1 MGTNPLSVAAPGK
14 DGDSF
19 VLDMATSAVA
29 LGKVSNQIRESSFNM
44 TRGDEDIEGGS
55 KNF

>member
-1 MGTNPLSVAAPGK
+1 MVAVFEFPVSNKVTLDCLQPALGTNPLAVAAPGN

-29 LGKVSNQIRESSFNM
+29 LGKVS
-44 TRGDEDIEGGS
+44 
-55 KNF
+55 